1 MIAVTSVYAVW
12 PATHFSSETSAVAY
26 ADIVPV
32 LCSLATALG
41 KSHSEMIIFDPFYCQ
56 GSVVRNLAALGFT
69 NVINAKQ
76 VSFFCIFLN
85 WNTLVAWSH
94 LLYQDFYSNPVPKY
108 DVLLT
113 NPPYR

>member
-1 MIAVTSVYAVW
+1 MRSL
-12 PATHFSSETSAVAY
+12 PAIHFSPEASAVAY

-32 LCSLATALG
+32 LCSLAAALG

-85 WNTLVAWSH
+85 
-94 LLYQDFYSNPVPKY
+94 
-108 DVLLT
+108 
-113 NPPYR
+113 

>member
-1 MIAVTSVYAVW
+1 
-12 PATHFSSETSAVAY
+12 
-26 ADIVPV
+26 
-32 LCSLATALG
+32 
-41 KSHSEMIIFDPFYCQ
+41 MIIFDPFYCQ
-56 GSVVRNLAALGFT
+56 GSVLRNLAALGFT

-113 NPPYR
+113 NPPYRQEQSFGVTVCCARPIIIDPFAVVTTLTRS